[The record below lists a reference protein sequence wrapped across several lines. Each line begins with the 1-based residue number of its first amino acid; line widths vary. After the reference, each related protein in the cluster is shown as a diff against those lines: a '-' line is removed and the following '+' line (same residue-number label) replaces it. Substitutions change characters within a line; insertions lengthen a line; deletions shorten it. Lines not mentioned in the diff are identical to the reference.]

1 MKSAT
6 TKMPNNN
13 GSISAPMSPA
23 VLAYNNNTDT
33 NG

>member
-23 VLAYNNNTDT
+23 VLA
-33 NG
+33 